1 MRKSL
6 MLSAVVGIGLTATS
20 SAAPKWAKK
29 GDVIVKCKGVAKKG
43 ANDCGANGHACS
55 GQAAK
60 DRDPNEWVY
69 TPEGLCEKIGGKIGK
84 KSKVQ

>member
-1 MRKSL
+1 MRKGLIFSATIGMSL
-6 MLSAVVGIGLTATS
+6 ATTS

-55 GQAAK
+55 GHAAK

-69 TPEGLCEKIGGKIGK
+69 TPEGLCEKIGGKVGK
-84 KSKVQ
+84 KITVK